1 MNEQTKETNTGQT
14 KEANTGGN
22 TRTPTPQGPHTTT
35 LPPPD
40 TTARAPHTTHQSAP
54 RMIDL
59 RLLTPATATW
69 ATTWWTTTHPAPHP
83 LIAACALAAAITA
96 TSYAW
101 SHRHTRPPRHAL
113 TPPRSLRLAAALILA
128 ATACALAVASAA
140 GRAYRDDPAR
150 MDSGPIHARVRLER
164 DPAPAS
170 SGFSAKRRAR
180 VRILSVRVGE
190 RWLASDA
197 TALVSAPGWEEAAR
211 GDVYEISGSLDA
223 SFAAAA
229 PSVGSIR
236 ARTSILAE
244 RPGGLDVWRRDT
256 HRAFARACEQLVPG
270 MAIGDDRLV
279 PSDLSDAMK
288 ATSLTHLT
296 AVSGSHIV
304 IILAALTLILPA
316 RVPLR
321 VGATLVVLGTI
332 VVLVGPEASVVRSV
346 CVASV
351 AALGLI
357 LGREGQ
363 AVAALGAV
371 VIGTLLIDPW
381 ASRSYGFALSALAA
395 LAVVGPAAAIAR
407 STKRRIRGDTRIGRV
422 LRRLTEMVCVPAL
435 AEFATAP
442 LVVSLSGSVPVWGI
456 AANVATEPAVP
467 VATLAGLAGALLAP
481 ISPGVAEFCARV
493 ASWATGWIA
502 ASARFFEGMPG
513 SGTQVPGGARTIL
526 SLYACAGC
534 GFALWCVWRRW
545 VVSLTDEAWDPRAD
559 P

>member
-1 MNEQTKETNTGQT
+1 
-14 KEANTGGN
+14 
-22 TRTPTPQGPHTTT
+22 
-35 LPPPD
+35 
-40 TTARAPHTTHQSAP
+40 
-54 RMIDL
+54 
-59 RLLTPATATW
+59 
-69 ATTWWTTTHPAPHP
+69 
-83 LIAACALAAAITA
+83 
-96 TSYAW
+96 
-101 SHRHTRPPRHAL
+101 
-113 TPPRSLRLAAALILA
+113 
-128 ATACALAVASAA
+128 
-140 GRAYRDDPAR
+140 
-150 MDSGPIHARVRLER
+150 
-164 DPAPAS
+164 
-170 SGFSAKRRAR
+170 
-180 VRILSVRVGE
+180 
-190 RWLASDA
+190 
-197 TALVSAPGWEEAAR
+197 
-211 GDVYEISGSLDA
+211 
-223 SFAAAA
+223 
-229 PSVGSIR
+229 
-236 ARTSILAE
+236 
-244 RPGGLDVWRRDT
+244 
-256 HRAFARACEQLVPG
+256 

-304 IILAALTLILPA
+304 IILATLTLILPA

-321 VGATLVVLGTI
+321 VGATLAVLGTI

-395 LAVVGPAAAIAR
+395 LAVVGPAAAITR

-456 AANVATEPAVP
+456 AANVAAEPAVP